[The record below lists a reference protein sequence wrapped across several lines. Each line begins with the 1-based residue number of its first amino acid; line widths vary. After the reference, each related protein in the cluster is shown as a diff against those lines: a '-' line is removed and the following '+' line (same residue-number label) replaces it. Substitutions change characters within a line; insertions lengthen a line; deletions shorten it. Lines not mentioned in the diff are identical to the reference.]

1 MGEGERS
8 CSTAQRGV
16 RGTVREGVNRKS
28 GILFSFQLLL
38 IDECNVERGA
48 PSRYPSALPCSKW
61 TLKRHLRMCLV

>member
-38 IDECNVERGA
+38 IEECNDQLWYLSVQG
-48 PSRYPSALPCSKW
+48 
-61 TLKRHLRMCLV
+61 V